1 ACGMTGYK
9 GRIGIYEVMNFTPEI
24 RKLIRDG
31 SSPKDIIEKARE
43 NDLMLMR
50 EDGILKAMRGKTS
63 LEELFRVIE

>member
-1 ACGMTGYK
+1 
-9 GRIGIYEVMNFTPEI
+9 MNFTPEI

-50 EDGILKAMRGKTS
+50 ED
-63 LEELFRVIE
+63 